1 MVKDSYLN
9 FANFERCV
17 LNFKASHKYYMVMYV
32 LNAVG
37 WMQLLHKAYNVQYI
51 ETSSASQ
58 LIVTLIYEQT
68 FDMRLV

>member
-1 MVKDSYLN
+1 MRSVMVKDSYLN

-37 WMQLLHKAYNVQYI
+37 
-51 ETSSASQ
+51 
-58 LIVTLIYEQT
+58 
-68 FDMRLV
+68 